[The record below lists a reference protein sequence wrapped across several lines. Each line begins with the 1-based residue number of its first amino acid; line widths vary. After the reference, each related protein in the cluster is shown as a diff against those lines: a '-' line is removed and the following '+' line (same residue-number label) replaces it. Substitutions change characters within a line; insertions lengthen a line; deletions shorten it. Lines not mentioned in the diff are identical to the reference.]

1 MIFNYKN
8 KIPIPNNNKQSNIKY
23 QNFYKNVR
31 FKFDKITKIKK
42 KKIGNK
48 MMNKTLSLNKI
59 FPISIKDNDNSK
71 NNINNFSSTL
81 NDKNSRKI
89 NSNMKQKNENSLYLQ
104 GIKNYNNINKSNL
117 VIQTF
122 KNKFNYIMNKNN
134 NRNIDSLNTKQN
146 SLSTKISISQNEPVE
161 QYSTIKHKKT
171 ITLNYSLF
179 PSKTNSISLTL
190 DNMNKEEETND
201 KNKVKKILIKKII
214 NNKLSNEELKKLKIF
229 KKFKTGKK
237 LTSIPLS
244 NKSFNKELNKN
255 NNILKVRKNE
265 LKINPGIINVINNS
279 LNNLNKNKESCT
291 TLQTMTDEKMM
302 EMANCYIKEEDNVDK
317 SLIDD
322 ILSSKR
328 NK

>member
-1 MIFNYKN
+1 
-8 KIPIPNNNKQSNIKY
+8 
-23 QNFYKNVR
+23 
-31 FKFDKITKIKK
+31 
-42 KKIGNK
+42 
-48 MMNKTLSLNKI
+48 
-59 FPISIKDNDNSK
+59 
-71 NNINNFSSTL
+71 
-81 NDKNSRKI
+81 
-89 NSNMKQKNENSLYLQ
+89 
-104 GIKNYNNINKSNL
+104 
-117 VIQTF
+117 
-122 KNKFNYIMNKNN
+122 
-134 NRNIDSLNTKQN
+134 
-146 SLSTKISISQNEPVE
+146 
-161 QYSTIKHKKT
+161 
-171 ITLNYSLF
+171 
-179 PSKTNSISLTL
+179 
-190 DNMNKEEETND
+190 MNKEEETND
-201 KNKVKKILIKKII
+201 KNKVKKILNKKII

-244 NKSFNKELNKN
+244 NKSFKKELNKN